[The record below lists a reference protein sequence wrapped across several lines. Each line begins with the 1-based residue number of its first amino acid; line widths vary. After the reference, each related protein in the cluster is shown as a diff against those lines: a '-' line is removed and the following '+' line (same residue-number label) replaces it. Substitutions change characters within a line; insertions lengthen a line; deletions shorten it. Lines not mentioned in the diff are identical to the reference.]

1 VVGDELPWVREEVD
15 AAKGEGEEELSSSAE
30 TQADGSSARVTEL
43 VELAGEG
50 AEFNS
55 KLLFLTLGDASGVG
69 GKVVMARET

>member
-1 VVGDELPWVREEVD
+1 MVGEELPWAREEVE
-15 AAKGEGEEELSSSAE
+15 AARGEEELSSSAE

-55 KLLFLTLGDASGVG
+55 ELFLTLGDASGVG

>member
-1 VVGDELPWVREEVD
+1 MVGDELPWVGGEEVD
-15 AAKGEGEEELSSSAE
+15 AAKGEGESELSSSAE

-55 KLLFLTLGDASGVG
+55 KLFLTFGDASGVG